1 MLSLKP
7 SECDVLLINQVP
19 LHVCDSLFKNLK
31 LVESLFRLL
40 VDQTLD
46 LILQVFAFLQLPGND
61 FLFLFFYLIMNS
73 LVGTELFKLH
83 FSLQLFLKALGFFVL
98 SSFNQLM
105 ILVEIAAALVQ
116 RLSLGNHI
124 VSLSFKV
131 QFLLSMF
138 LFQLSLDLLDELTNF
153 MLDFVPS
160 LVELLNH
167 FLVLL
172 QHRFVGNLVLFN
184 LLEIP

>member
-1 MLSLKP
+1 
-7 SECDVLLINQVP
+7 
-19 LHVCDSLFKNLK
+19 
-31 LVESLFRLL
+31 
-40 VDQTLD
+40 
-46 LILQVFAFLQLPGND
+46 
-61 FLFLFFYLIMNS
+61 MNS